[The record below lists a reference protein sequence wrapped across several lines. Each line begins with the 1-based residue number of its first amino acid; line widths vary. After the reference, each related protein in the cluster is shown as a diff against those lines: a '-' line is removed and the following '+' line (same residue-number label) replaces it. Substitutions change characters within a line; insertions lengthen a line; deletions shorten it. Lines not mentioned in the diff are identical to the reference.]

1 MERVS
6 VSDAGTIARQIGR
19 QPRGLSGVAARCSHG
34 HPQVIRVHPIVD
46 GEPFPTL
53 YWLTCPYLGRGID
66 RLEADGLIG
75 RMEDRLAADG
85 GLSARFAKAS
95 EDYVRERLALLTDEE
110 RMYLERRGMLATL
123 SERGI
128 GGIAERRRI
137 KCLHLHVA
145 HAMAR
150 ENPVGS
156 DILDRIGRSECLPQE
171 VICSTLKRVEQIERI
186 NR

>member
-6 VSDAGTIARQIGR
+6 VSDATTIARQIGR
-19 QPRGLSGVAARCSHG
+19 QPRGLLGIAARCSYG

-53 YWLTCPYLGRGID
+53 FWLTCPYLGRRID
-66 RLEADGLIG
+66 RLEAEGLIG

-85 GLSARFAKAS
+85 DLSARFTKAS
-95 EDYVRERLALLTDEE
+95 EDYVRERLSLLTDDE
-110 RMYLERRGMLATL
+110 RMYLESHGMLSAL
-123 SERGI
+123 SEKGI

-156 DILDRIGRSECLPQE
+156 DILDRIGRSECPQEE
-171 VICSTLKRVEQIERI
+171 VICSTLVRVEQIERI